1 MDPPTFY
8 REVGVLGSALV
19 AEIEAWASRQVGEPA
34 SFWISKTEKRVN
46 LDLRKS
52 QVRFLHPGEPLAD
65 RIVSRLKPVAE
76 RALPT
81 LGAPVEPLEPGLLQ
95 HSVYPTAGGHHVW
108 HQDRALQGDLP
119 PEVQRRRVS
128 LSVLLQAAEDG
139 GRLELAPV
147 GAVHASVDDAVA
159 FLSERIHR
167 VTPVRAGRR
176 VSLTTWFLARECQ
189 DPTVG

>member
-1 MDPPTFY
+1 M
-8 REVGVLGSALV
+8 LGSTLM
-19 AEIEAWASRQVGEPA
+19 AEIEAWASRRVGEPA
-34 SFWISKTEKRVN
+34 SFWISRTEKRVN

-52 QVRFLHPGEPLAD
+52 QVCFLHPGEPLAD

-76 RALPT
+76 RALPA

-95 HSVYPTAGGHHVW
+95 HSVYPAAGGHHAW
-108 HQDRALQGDLP
+108 HQDRGLQGDLP

-128 LSVLLQAAEDG
+128 LSVLPQAAEDG

-159 FLSERIHR
+159 FLSERVHR
-167 VTPVRAGRR
+167 VSPVREGVR
-176 VSLTTWFLARECQ
+176 VSLTTWFLAPERS
-189 DPTVG
+189 PPGSRR